1 MEEITGVGND
11 SETGIQWWWGVA
23 AAAQMGLGMRSYAK
37 GYAGDSRFM
46 PLKAFTVAS
55 LFVGSAA
62 SASILLLQ
70 SNGIN
75 GGSPF
80 CFGWKD
86 DGHVFVALNLKEGLM
101 PVEFLGSASYQ
112 GSLSLKED
120 SSVYTAARVGRKKL
134 WWFSYFEV
142 EDLMEAGANL
152 RAKLGLPPRTQNK

>member
-1 MEEITGVGND
+1 MEMEEITGGGNN

-55 LFVGSAA
+55 LFLGSAA
-62 SASILLLQ
+62 SASVLLLQ

-75 GGSPF
+75 G
-80 CFGWKD
+80 
-86 DGHVFVALNLKEGLM
+86 
-101 PVEFLGSASYQ
+101 
-112 GSLSLKED
+112 
-120 SSVYTAARVGRKKL
+120 
-134 WWFSYFEV
+134 V

-152 RAKLGLPPRTQNK
+152 RAKLGLPPRTQNKKMDYS